1 MLPMPFEKGDLHSE
15 EGERGFGK
23 RKEEKVRRVVVDAAA
38 AVAMAAEEE

>member
-23 RKEEKVRRVVVDAAA
+23 RMEEKVRRVVVDAAA
-38 AVAMAAEEE
+38 AAMAAEEE